1 MLHTLRR
8 STAVPAVAIAAI
20 LAHGLAPAHGAA
32 IMRISEVMS
41 NSLATNTPG
50 SIYNGDWFELTNFGD
65 VAQDVTGW
73 KFDDSSFSFASSVA
87 LSGVT
92 SVAAGESVVFI
103 ENVGGTNVADFKTF
117 WGLGSTM
124 QVGYY
129 GGSGVGLSS
138 AGDGVVVFTADGTE
152 INRVSFGAAPAYTS
166 FFWTYDAS
174 GILASNANGTPS
186 VSGSGGA
193 YTTSLG
199 GASANV
205 GSPGIAVI
213 ASVPNLYWTADGAT
227 LGGSGT
233 WNASAATWSSGSASV
248 VGAAW
253 TTGKTAIFLGASGT
267 VTLDQAILAGGLS
280 FATGGFTLAG
290 AGTSS
295 LNVPTIEVVSA
306 GDVAS
311 VSARLVGTG
320 GLSKGGA
327 GLLVVSNTANA
338 YTGITSIVSGTLQSG
353 AANVIPD
360 ASPLAVARFAGY
372 DFAGFADT
380 VGGISGLGSITNIG
394 GLSVNVSG
402 TADVRFDGSL
412 TGTGSF
418 IVDSAGTGR
427 QVLNSTTQTEA
438 DGALKSYSG
447 ATIVRRGTLAVSNGV
462 NRVPAATSGVEVET
476 DGRLELTSAA
486 TSYTFGPDAT
496 TVVTLRGGSLGQEAD
511 EDVTLTNAVH
521 VASSSSILVKN
532 TTTPTTPTDEEIT
545 LAGTLSGSA
554 NTILSLAASNL
565 TPGADAGRV
574 IFTSTAGNTYAGT
587 VSVGQNMTGRFNGSY
602 PVTPVLL
609 NGGTIDGTGSVKS
622 VGGVGLVSPG
632 NSPGVLTTESVDAA
646 SGIDFSFEFTGTG
659 APTYNAPAASVNDV
673 LRLTAVAPFSG
684 TIDGD
689 NVVNLFL
696 ARTSIVENDV
706 FQGGF
711 FTTTDQSSALSGASR
726 SAWVLGDG
734 NGTDAFLNGQ
744 GYYSLTNFNATTSAS
759 WSLLFSS
766 VATSADFGSGP
777 VSGFVTQVTVV
788 PEPGSFALMA
798 CGIALAGW
806 AARRRPRTPPAPARA

>member
-360 ASPLAVARFAGY
+360 ASPLAVARFAGH
-372 DFAGFADT
+372 DFTGFADT

-462 NRVPAATSGVEVET
+462 NRVPTATSGVEVET

-532 TTTPTTPTDEEIT
+532 TTTPTTPTDEEVT

-602 PVTPVLL
+602 PVTSVLL

-622 VGGVGLVSPG
+622 VGGMGLVSPG

>member
-1 MLHTLRR
+1 MLRTLRR
-8 STAVPAVAIAAI
+8 SAAVPAVAIAAI
-20 LAHGLAPAHGAA
+20 LAHGLTAHGAA

-65 VAQDVTGW
+65 VAQDITGW

-87 LSGVT
+87 LAGVT

-138 AGDGVVVFTADGTE
+138 AGDGVAVFTADGTE

-174 GILASNANGTPS
+174 GALASNANGTPS

-233 WNASAATWSSGSASV
+233 WNASAATWSSGTASI

-290 AGTSS
+290 GGTSS

-311 VSARLVGTG
+311 VPARLVGTG

-327 GLLVVSNTANA
+327 GLLVVSNTSNA

-360 ASPLAVARFAGY
+360 ASPLAVARFAGH

-462 NRVPAATSGVEVET
+462 NRVPTATSGVEVET

-496 TVVTLRGGSLGQEAD
+496 TVVTLRGGSLGQEPD

-532 TTTPTTPTDEEIT
+532 TTAPTTPTEEEIT
-545 LAGTLSGSA
+545 LAGTLTGSTG
-554 NTILSLAASNL
+554 TILSLAASNL

-602 PVTPVLL
+602 PLTPVLL

-673 LRLTAVAPFSG
+673 LRLTAGVPFSG

-711 FTTTDQSSALSGASR
+711 FTTTDQSSALSGAAR

-777 VSGFVTQVTVV
+777 VNGFVTQVTVV
-788 PEPGSFALMA
+788 PEPGSLALTA

-806 AARRRPRTPPAPARA
+806 AARRRPRTPPAPARV